1 MTPFM
6 SGRSGTKGKP
16 LGTIQSHLFVPHTK
30 DLRDSIVTRE
40 QPQEDF
46 CIENLPKSMYFNSKR
61 GERDIKKIKDD
72 FMRNQI
78 DHMNY
83 NHFLSSK
90 LGSNYYMGLNIK
102 SLEKEIDELT

>member
-1 MTPFM
+1 
-6 SGRSGTKGKP
+6 
-16 LGTIQSHLFVPHTK
+16 
-30 DLRDSIVTRE
+30 
-40 QPQEDF
+40 
-46 CIENLPKSMYFNSKR
+46 MYFNSKR

-102 SLEKEIDELT
+102 SLEKEIDELTSRSKDKEPTKKDIEKYELLTGNDFTKILADKH